1 MQKVKDLNLKTKFT
15 LLFVLI
21 GLLPIIVV
29 SYISTQNSTI
39 DAQEKVYN
47 QLTAINQIKKKTIET
62 YFHERE
68 SDMGVLVNIA
78 DTLRIQAFQKLSAV
92 QDLKKSEL
100 THYLHDNYSQL
111 KLLTSQ
117 EHVKH
122 ALEEMS
128 ATFNNQAIWTPLL
141 DVHDTEFKQL
151 LDYFGWYDFFL
162 INLEGDIVYSVTRE
176 SDLRQNLEEELSSSS
191 FYQAF
196 KKAKNSQDN
205 DIHLADFLPYGPSNN
220 DPAAFAVKAVVKEGK
235 RIGYIAYQQP
245 LEHINEI
252 LGHRTGMGETGESY
266 LVGQDLLM
274 RSDSFLNPSEFSV
287 KASFKHQNK
296 VETKAA
302 LDALD
307 GGKNTAVILDY
318 NNNPVISSWDYVDV
332 GERIRWAIISEVD
345 VTEAF
350 NPKTSDGIDFYK
362 SYIEKYGYYDLFL
375 INPDGYIFYTVTKE
389 ADYHTNIINGKYADS
404 GLGKLIRSVS
414 QSKAYSMAD
423 FSPYSPSNDDPA
435 TFIAQPLL
443 NKTGEISLYLALQLP
458 LEGIENIMKI
468 REGMGETGESYLV
481 GEDLRMRSNSFLDPE
496 GHSVKNSFAGT
507 IAENGVDTDASRR
520 ALNGEKGTDIIID
533 YNGHPVLS
541 SFDHIDFKNF
551 KWAILSEV
559 DEEEAFHSIHTNT
572 LFMLV
577 IMLIAGTLI
586 ATVGFLAASRIAKPI
601 SNISD
606 VAKLIANGDL
616 TSLVEAK
623 SNDEVGKL
631 QQAMKQMIENLR
643 NMVVNIASV
652 AKEESVTSEQ
662 LVSITSKTT
671 NIVKEQQDIAE
682 NFSSSM
688 SQMGATVTE
697 VAENTSNTSV
707 AVNEIQ
713 SKVMEGASALDKT
726 YHSILSMT
734 EQIQQSEKSVQQ
746 VRSDFD
752 QICSVLDVIKD
763 IAEQTNLLALNAAI
777 EAARAGE
784 QGRGFAVVADEVRQ
798 LAQRTQDSTKQIDDM
813 IQNIIAGANSSVDI
827 MAKSVSRAT
836 EVQEHAKK
844 ATDINVVITDQI
856 SHISTLSSQIATSTK
871 EQSQMI
877 EGILSNVENL
887 NEGVHRTNSATHD
900 IADSSSKLSNLVN
913 KLEHETKFFKV

>member
-1 MQKVKDLNLKTKFT
+1 MQKIKDLNLKTKFT

-39 DAQEKVYN
+39 DVQEKVYN

-141 DVHDTEFKQL
+141 DAHDTEFKQL

-252 LGHRTGMGETGESY
+252 LGHRTSMGETGESY

-302 LDALD
+302 LDALN
-307 GGKNTAVILDY
+307 GRKNTAVILDY

-332 GERIRWAIISEVD
+332 GEGIRWAIISEVD

-423 FSPYSPSNDDPA
+423 FSPYSPSNGDPA
-435 TFIAQPLL
+435 AFIAQPLL

-496 GHSVKNSFAGT
+496 GHSVKSSFAGS

-586 ATVGFLAASRIAKPI
+586 ATVGFLVASRIAKPI

-697 VAENTSNTSV
+697 VAENTSNTSI

-713 SKVMEGASALDKT
+713 SKVLEGASALDKT

-752 QICSVLDVIKD
+752 QISSVLDVIKD